1 MFKSPRSLSGPR
13 ALLLVLSILALAA
26 ITCSVGGTTSG
37 GDDLQATNDA
47 LVAQL
52 TAAAGG
58 PSVPDA
64 ATQASGT
71 TNGGTGTTAGAGS
84 SFSDDFSQDQGFWHV
99 FDGVTIGNNQMLVGP
114 FKDCADIDVTIA
126 PMCFAV
132 CTRCGVLTDYDFTV
146 DGQWIKGPTDRYMA
160 VVLRFDDKN
169 DNNIPD
175 RGQDYLLAFAWTAAP
190 VDGANF
196 FVFEYIPI
204 SKTAPWLFN
213 FSEDGPFFGG
223 DKINTLRF
231 VSSQDGHR
239 IDIYG
244 DAGIRAATLTID
256 KPIIDERLLA
266 SRQFSLTRDTP
277 PITSGKIGLGVIQRG
292 IQAAFSNFSITV
304 P

>member
-1 MFKSPRSLSGPR
+1 MLVIS
-13 ALLLVLSILALAA
+13 LLVLAA
-26 ITCSVGGTTSG
+26 ITCSVGGSTTG
-37 GDDLQATNDA
+37 GDGLQATNDA

-52 TAAAGG
+52 TQAAGG
-58 PSVPDA
+58 PPTPAA
-64 ATQASGT
+64 ATQQSGST
-71 TNGGTGTTAGAGS
+71 TSTSGSAGT
-84 SFSDDFSQDQGFWHV
+84 SFSDDFSQDQGFWFV
-99 FDGVTIGNNQMLVGP
+99 FDGVTIGGNQMLVGP

-126 PMCFAV
+126 PMCFSV
-132 CTRCGVLTDYDFTV
+132 CTRCGILTDYDFTV
-146 DGQWIKGPTDRYMA
+146 DGQWVKGPTDRYMA
-160 VVLRFDDKN
+160 VILRFDDKN

-190 VDGANF
+190 VEGSNF
-196 FVFEYIPI
+196 FVVEYIPI

-213 FSEDGPFFGG
+213 FADDGPFFGG

-277 PITSGKIGLGVIQRG
+277 PITSGKIGLGVIRRG
-292 IQAAFSNFSITV
+292 VQAAFSSFSITI

>member
-1 MFKSPRSLSGPR
+1 MVRSPRIPSVSRAFILVVSL
-13 ALLLVLSILALAA
+13 LTLAA
-26 ITCSVGGTTSG
+26 ITCSVGGSTT
-37 GDDLQATNDA
+37 GDGSLQATNDA

-52 TAAAGG
+52 TAQAGG
-58 PSVPDA
+58 QPPPEL
-64 ATQASGT
+64 TQAPVGT
-71 TNGGTGTTAGAGS
+71 TGNTGATGS
-84 SFSDDFSQDQGFWHV
+84 SFSDNFSQDQGFWSV
-99 FDGVTIGNNQMLVGP
+99 FDGMTIGGNQMLVGP

-126 PMCFAV
+126 PMCFSV
-132 CTRCGVLTDYDFTV
+132 CTRCGILTDYDFTV
-146 DGQWIKGPTDRYMA
+146 EGQWIKGPTDRYMA
-160 VVLRFDDKN
+160 VILRFDDKN

-175 RGQDYLLAFAWTAAP
+175 RGQDYFLAFAWTAAP

-196 FVFEYIPI
+196 FVVEFIPI

-213 FSEDGPFFGG
+213 FSDDGPFFGG
-223 DKINTLRF
+223 DTINTMRF

-256 KPIIDERLLA
+256 KPIIDERLLT

-277 PITSGKIGLGVIQRG
+277 PVTSGKIGLGVIQRG
-292 IQAAFSNFSITV
+292 VQAAFSNFSITI

>member
-1 MFKSPRSLSGPR
+1 MFSSPRIPSGSR
-13 ALLLVLSILALAA
+13 AFMLVISLLVLAA
-26 ITCSVGGTTSG
+26 ITCSVGGSTTG
-37 GDDLQATNDA
+37 GDGLQATNDA

-52 TAAAGG
+52 TQAAGG
-58 PSVPDA
+58 PPTPAA
-64 ATQASGT
+64 ATQQSGST
-71 TNGGTGTTAGAGS
+71 TSTSGSAGT
-84 SFSDDFSQDQGFWHV
+84 SFSDDFSQDQGFWFV
-99 FDGVTIGNNQMLVGP
+99 FDGVTIGGNQMLVGP

-126 PMCFAV
+126 PMCFSV
-132 CTRCGVLTDYDFTV
+132 CTRCGILTDYDFTV
-146 DGQWIKGPTDRYMA
+146 DGQWVKGPTDRYMA
-160 VVLRFDDKN
+160 VILRFDDKN

-190 VDGANF
+190 VEGSNF
-196 FVFEYIPI
+196 FVVEYIPI

-213 FSEDGPFFGG
+213 FADDGPFFGG

-277 PITSGKIGLGVIQRG
+277 PITSGKIGLGVIRRG
-292 IQAAFSNFSITV
+292 VQAAFSSFSITI